1 MNPTRTGSSLAIASM
16 LAVQIAIV
24 ASVGVMD
31 RLGAEGSAWLRLV
44 AAGLVLPLLVRP
56 KLRSFGRRNLVA
68 SIGLGV
74 VTAGTTMLYME
85 SVARLPLGTATAI
98 EFLGPLGVAAAR
110 GKRNTAVFP
119 LLAGLGVVLLTSPW
133 SNTPDL
139 AGVGFALAAAA
150 CWAAYILLTE
160 RVGNAVAG
168 FQSLAVSMPVA
179 GLVSTFAV
187 TPAVFSEVK
196 LSDILLGAV
205 LGLLMI
211 LSYGME
217 MLALRRVNTASFGT
231 LMASEP
237 ALALTIGAV
246 ALHQIPSMTGVAGMA
261 LVVAAGVGAT
271 KTGQRHPEPVMVP
284 EPGET
289 RELEPLIAGSPA

>member
-1 MNPTRTGSSLAIASM
+1 MNVTRTGTSLAIASM
-16 LAVQIAIV
+16 LFVQIAIA

-56 KLRSFGRRNLVA
+56 RLRTFGTRNLIAAVV
-68 SIGLGV
+68 LGIA
-74 VTAGTTMLYME
+74 TAGTTMLYMA

-110 GKRNTAVFP
+110 GKRSGAAFP
-119 LLAGLGVVLLTSPW
+119 VLAGLGVVMLTAPW
-133 SNTPDL
+133 RGVPDL

-168 FQSLAVSMPVA
+168 FRALAVSMPVA
-179 GLVSTFAV
+179 GLVATFAV
-187 TPAVFSEVK
+187 IPGVVSALK
-196 LSDILLGAV
+196 PSDLLLGAV

-211 LSYGME
+211 TSYGAE
-217 MLALRRVNTASFGT
+217 MLSLRRLNTASFGT
-231 LMASEP
+231 LMAVEP

-246 ALHQIPSMTGVAGMA
+246 ALHQIPDVVGVAGMA
-261 LVVAAGVGAT
+261 LVVAAGIGAT
-271 KTGQRHPEPVMVP
+271 RTGQRHPEPVS
-284 EPGET
+284 EPALEET
-289 RELEPLIAGSPA
+289 VELQPAVAAAR